1 MLRIFFLI
9 FLVLIILEVI
19 LNSISPSVYESDKT
33 LGWKLKKNFS
43 HQFKKQSL
51 KKKDYSAN
59 FITNKHGMIEYDNI
73 NNPNKTIL
81 VIGDS
86 YSTDPNVGNES
97 FWYTIMKKKLEK
109 ELNIKINIFASGGG
123 GYGSTQEYLAFK
135 QALQSVKPDF
145 LILQFCI
152 NDFQNNLLEWEK
164 KNFNFNQYLRRP
176 YIDNNGNIY
185 TEKNFIGY
193 VPNIISTSRLFNIFL
208 SRLGNFLSNVFPL
221 DLNSKEMQ
229 NIKDNSIK
237 ITKKNLEKIYFT
249 DNKIKK
255 IIVNCK
261 EPDGIPETHWS
272 KISKEIG
279 FEVLVNNTKDIE
291 NAKYKD
297 IDIYNSDG
305 GHYNIIGNEIFGLS
319 IANEII
325 AKKILSGY

>member
-1 MLRIFFLI
+1 MLRIFFFF
-9 FLVLIILEVI
+9 FLVLIILEII

-43 HQFKKQSL
+43 HQFKRQSL
-51 KKKDYSAN
+51 KKKDYIVN
-59 FITNKHGMIEYDNI
+59 FFTNENGMIEYDNT
-73 NNPNKTIL
+73 NKPNKTIL

-86 YSTDPNVGNES
+86 FSTDPNVGNES
-97 FWYTIMKKKLEK
+97 FWYTIMKKKLEN

-123 GYGSTQEYLAFK
+123 GYSSTQEYLAFK
-135 QALQSVKPDF
+135 QAIQSVKPDF

-164 KNFNFNQYLRRP
+164 KNFSFNQYLRRP

-185 TEKNFIGY
+185 KEKNFIDY

-208 SRLGNFLSNVFPL
+208 SRLGNLLSNFYPL
-221 DLNSKEMQ
+221 DLNSEEMK

-237 ITKKNLEKIYFT
+237 ITKTNLEKIYSIN
-249 DNKIKK
+249 NKIKK

-261 EPDGIPETHWS
+261 EPEAEPDIFWK

-279 FEVLVNNTKDIE
+279 FEVLVNNTIDIKKAIYKGKDI
-291 NAKYKD
+291 YS
-297 IDIYNSDG
+297 SDG
-305 GHYNIIGNEIFGLS
+305 GHYNVIGNEIFGLS
-319 IANEII
+319 VANEILV
-325 AKKILSGY
+325 KKILSK

>member
-1 MLRIFFLI
+1 MLRIFFLF
-9 FLVLIILEVI
+9 FLVLIILEII

-43 HQFKKQSL
+43 HQYKKQSL
-51 KKKDYSAN
+51 KKKDYIAN
-59 FITNKHGMIEYDNI
+59 FFTNEHGMIEYDNI
-73 NNPNKTIL
+73 NKPNKTIL

-97 FWYTIMKKKLEK
+97 FWYTIMKRKLEK

-135 QALQSVKPDF
+135 QAIQSVKPDF

-185 TEKNFIGY
+185 TEKNFIDY

-208 SRLGNFLSNVFPL
+208 SRLGNLLSNFYPL
-221 DLNSKEMQ
+221 DLNSEEMK

-237 ITKKNLEKIYFT
+237 ITKINLEKIYSIN
-249 DNKIKK
+249 NKIKK

-261 EPDGIPETHWS
+261 EPETEPDIFWK

-279 FEVLVNNTKDIE
+279 FEVLVNNTIDIKKAIYKGKDI
-291 NAKYKD
+291 YS
-297 IDIYNSDG
+297 SDG
-305 GHYNIIGNEIFGLS
+305 GHYNVIGNEIFGLS
-319 IANEII
+319 VANEIL
-325 AKKILSGY
+325 AKKILSK